1 MQEDPDS
8 KRWSGG
14 VENEQEAPLIMTSKG
29 YDFMLQE
36 IHVQVWQ
43 FILQYI
49 QTIVMAASGKGNNG
63 SDESAKARSAR
74 GEELRVEV
82 LLFLVC
88 LSYCQVGAAYP
99 ASSLGRAESKFMRDL
114 SNFGLIYRFKIG
126 KTKFFYPTRVAVGL
140 VVAGLEDFD
149 ESNQLLGR
157 NQSSAATS
165 ALEVSLIAPVP
176 SDVHIAIIVQ
186 TNFQVCAYTTSSL
199 HLSMLGLF
207 CDVSNFRRL
216 PNVIFYRITRDS
228 VKAAF
233 MLGIGSAQIL
243 RFLRMHAHPRLMS
256 GDRSP
261 LPPNVEDQILLWD
274 QERTRVQFEEV
285 YKYQCKNNAEFHA
298 VRTYAQNGGW
308 LGWSDE
314 SKNILLIKFDG
325 AEVVLAYAERWKASS
340 SSAGKNIKR
349 RRRQ

>member
-88 LSYCQVGAAYP
+88 LSYCQVGASYP

-199 HLSMLGLF
+199 YLSMLGLF

-233 MLGIGSAQIL
+233 MLGIGS
-243 RFLRMHAHPRLMS
+243 
-256 GDRSP
+256 
-261 LPPNVEDQILLWD
+261 DQYS
-274 QERTRVQFEEV
+274 RR
-285 YKYQCKNNAEFHA
+285 KN
-298 VRTYAQNGGW
+298 R
-308 LGWSDE
+308 
-314 SKNILLIKFDG
+314 
-325 AEVVLAYAERWKASS
+325 
-340 SSAGKNIKR
+340 
-349 RRRQ
+349 